1 MSSVQPEDGLPVR
14 RVITADSF
22 RALKLKLS
30 GAKPPLAP
38 HAKAENTPPV
48 MAPSELPAVAM
59 PAEPPAAAQAIEL
72 PDLSATRPA
81 ETEPPLAE
89 AIPETPAAAAPD
101 VARPVEPELPAPEN
115 AVAPEAASEP
125 AETGAP
131 AEVAQSP
138 HATMPELVEPAAQEA
153 PDETANPEI
162 SVDGTVRVPQT
173 SSLEPP
179 VGQTRH
185 AEPAAVS
192 VPVRSDTAG
201 FVERRILETPQPED
215 PEAGARAHE
224 LLDIMAVPTTGSL
237 PQERALANDTLLR
250 LIPRMP
256 LRSLRHLAERVCLME
271 TPSQML
277 VRRLI
282 NDPRIEVSGPLLE
295 NAMTVDDS
303 DLIAVAST
311 GSPAKLKLM
320 ARRRIISPALSEALI
335 RSNHVET
342 LLNLVRNQ
350 GASFSIESM
359 WRLTRFAAAHPV
371 LQAPLVTRQDT
382 PSPIAFQFFWRLPSE
397 LRRYVLSRFLTDS
410 ETITRILSMNAESEG
425 AERKYADLSLLSKLA
440 EATPEAAG
448 AIYAELVQVSK
459 DTGARI
465 AEDQGG
471 EALTVALK
479 AAGLTRAQFA
489 GIVDKRADAEALKA
503 IFDTLS
509 FNKARVLLT
518 YWDWAARRTGPY
530 ARIATA

>member
-1 MSSVQPEDGLPVR
+1 MSSVRPEDGLPVR

-22 RALKLKLS
+22 RALKLKLK
-30 GAKPPLAP
+30 GGKPPP
-38 HAKAENTPPV
+38 VVVVPPV
-48 MAPSELPAVAM
+48 QAPQQTLPPKVPELPADPMPAVATVEALPPQQSAPLAESTVAPILDPLEPILLPAPEPLEVEPEPSRAESEPPQAEIVAEPATPHPVLPEA
-59 PAEPPAAAQAIEL
+59 PAEPPEAQAAEEQAR
-72 PDLSATRPA
+72 DTASSA
-81 ETEPPLAE
+81 PP
-89 AIPETPAAAAPD
+89 
-101 VARPVEPELPAPEN
+101 PAP
-115 AVAPEAASEP
+115 APRDEP
-125 AETGAP
+125 
-131 AEVAQSP
+131 
-138 HATMPELVEPAAQEA
+138 
-153 PDETANPEI
+153 
-162 SVDGTVRVPQT
+162 SV
-173 SSLEPP
+173 
-179 VGQTRH
+179 
-185 AEPAAVS
+185 VS
-192 VPVRSDTAG
+192 VPVKPGSRG
-201 FVERRILETPQPED
+201 FIERRVLERPLPEA
-215 PEAGARAHE
+215 PEAGERAHA
-224 LLDIMAVPTTGSL
+224 LLDIMAIPTAGSL

-256 LRSLRHLAERVCLME
+256 LKSLRHLAERVCLME
-271 TPSQML
+271 VPSQML

-303 DLIAVAST
+303 DLIAVCSS
-311 GSPAKLKLM
+311 GNPAKLKLM
-320 ARRRIISPALSEALI
+320 ARRRLISPALSEALI
-335 RSNHVET
+335 QSNDVET

-350 GASFSIESM
+350 GASFSIEAM

-382 PSPIAFQFFWRLPSE
+382 PSPIAFQLFWRLPSE

-410 ETITRILSMNAESEG
+410 ETISKILIMNAENEG
-425 AERKYADLSLLSKLA
+425 MERKFADLSLLSRLETASA
-440 EATPEAAG
+440 EEQG
-448 AIYAELVQVSK
+448 AIYAELVHVSK
-459 DTGARI
+459 EAGARI

-489 GIVDKRADAEALKA
+489 GVVDKRHDAEALKA

>member
-1 MSSVQPEDGLPVR
+1 MSSVRPEDGLPVR

-22 RALKLKLS
+22 RALKLKLN
-30 GAKPPLAP
+30 GGKPPPA
-38 HAKAENTPPV
+38 AVAPPV
-48 MAPSELPAVAM
+48 PAPQQALPPKVPELPADPVPPVATVETL
-59 PAEPPAAAQAIEL
+59 PEAIEPVRVEPPPQSETLAGSTVATIPDPLEPILLPAPEPLEIEPEPSQAES
-72 PDLSATRPA
+72 D
-81 ETEPPLAE
+81 PPLAE
-89 AIPETPAAAAPD
+89 II
-101 VARPVEPELPAPEN
+101 
-115 AVAPEAASEP
+115 
-125 AETGAP
+125 
-131 AEVAQSP
+131 
-138 HATMPELVEPAAQEA
+138 VEPAAPEPAMPEA
-153 PDETANPEI
+153 PEAQAVEEQAKDAASPASTMTP
-162 SVDGTVRVPQT
+162 VPRE
-173 SSLEPP
+173 EPP
-179 VGQTRH
+179 
-185 AEPAAVS
+185 AVS
-192 VPVRSDTAG
+192 APVKPGSPG
-201 FVERRILETPQPED
+201 FIERRVLERPLPEA
-215 PEAGARAHE
+215 PEAGERAHA
-224 LLDIMAVPTTGSL
+224 LLDIMAIPTAGSL

-256 LRSLRHLAERVCLME
+256 LKSLRHLAERVCLME

-303 DLIAVAST
+303 DLIAVCSS
-311 GSPAKLKLM
+311 GNPAKLKLM
-320 ARRRIISPALSEALI
+320 ARRRVISPALSEALI
-335 RSNHVET
+335 QSNDVET

-350 GASFSIESM
+350 GAAFSIEAM

-382 PSPIAFQFFWRLPSE
+382 PSPIAFQLFWRLPSE

-410 ETITRILSMNAESEG
+410 ETISKILIMNAENEG
-425 AERKYADLSLLSKLA
+425 VERKFADLSLLSRLETASA
-440 EATPEAAG
+440 EEQG
-448 AIYAELVQVSK
+448 AIYAQLVHVSK
-459 DTGARI
+459 EAGARI

-489 GIVDKRADAEALKA
+489 GVVDKRQDAEALKA

-530 ARIATA
+530 ARIAAA